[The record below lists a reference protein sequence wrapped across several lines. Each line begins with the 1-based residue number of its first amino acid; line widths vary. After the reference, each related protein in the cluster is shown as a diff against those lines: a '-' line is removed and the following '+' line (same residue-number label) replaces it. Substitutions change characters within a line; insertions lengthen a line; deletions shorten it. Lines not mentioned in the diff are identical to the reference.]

1 MRSYR
6 GEKMFTELENF
17 GKYGVLCFGGED
29 WWYHNRG
36 HCDMQFMRQF
46 ARLGSVVYVNS
57 IVMRKPNMS
66 EGRMFFRRVLRK
78 AKSMVRGLVRVSDK
92 FWVYSPVTAPVHH
105 LKWARPL
112 NEVFLRQQVRLVM
125 RRTGLTRPLVWVNC
139 PAVCDTAF
147 KIPRWGVVYQRTDR
161 YEEYPGVDKEQVT
174 RYDRK
179 LKQNSDLT
187 FYSSR
192 ELFEEEKG
200 QCYRGVYIDH
210 GVDYDLFAETAQD
223 PWIPPE
229 LRDLPRPLVGFWGG
243 IDSHTFDIPLMARV
257 VEQLPQVTFVFIGNP
272 SIDCTPLKRYRHV
285 VMIGQRPYEQI
296 PHYGKCF
303 DACLMPW
310 NRNRWIDAC
319 NPIKLK
325 EYLALGKPVVS
336 TPFPQLSEYEGL
348 VWVAATPDQFSAG
361 IQNALRSGNGFSKEK
376 IRQDFVRQYSW
387 RAQAEKILSLI

>member
-1 MRSYR
+1 L
-6 GEKMFTELENF
+6 GEKEMSIGVENL

-46 ARLGSVVYVNS
+46 ARQGPVVYVNS
-57 IVMRKPNMS
+57 IVMRKPNLS

-78 AKSMVRGLVRVSDK
+78 ARSMARGLVRVSDK

-105 LKWARPL
+105 LPWVRPV
-112 NEVFLRQQVRLVM
+112 NEWFLLRQVRLVM
-125 RRTGLTRPLVWVNC
+125 HRTGLTKPLVWVNC
-139 PAVCDTAF
+139 PAVCNTAL
-147 KIPRWGVVYQRTDR
+147 KIPRWGIIYQRTDR
-161 YEEYPGVDKEQVT
+161 YEEYPGVDKEQII

-179 LKQNSDLT
+179 LKLESDLT
-187 FYSSR
+187 FYSNR
-192 ELFEEEKG
+192 RLFEEEKR
-200 QCYRGVYIDH
+200 QCFRGVYLDH
-210 GVDYDLFAETAQD
+210 GVDYNLFADIGRD

-229 LRDLPRPLVGFWGG
+229 LRDIPRPLVGFWGG
-243 IDSHTFDIPLMARV
+243 IDGHTFDISLMAQV
-257 VEQLPQVTFVFIGNP
+257 VEKLPQITFVFIGNT
-272 SIDCTPLKRYRHV
+272 SVDCTPLKRHRHV

-310 NRNRWIDAC
+310 NHNRWIEAC

-336 TPFPQLSEYEGL
+336 TPFPQLSEYGGL
-348 VWVAATPDQFSAG
+348 VWVGATPEQFADG
-361 IQNALRSGNGFSKEK
+361 IQSALRNGNGYTQES
-376 IRQDFVRQYSW
+376 IRQNFVRP
-387 RAQAEKILSLI
+387 